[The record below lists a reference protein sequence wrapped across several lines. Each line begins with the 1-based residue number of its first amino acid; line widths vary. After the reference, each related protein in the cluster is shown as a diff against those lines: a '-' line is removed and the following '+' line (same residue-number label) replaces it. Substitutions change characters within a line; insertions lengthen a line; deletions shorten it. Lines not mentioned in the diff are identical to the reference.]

1 MAIFLIRLHKLFY
14 DFLIDAEISSFYAAI
29 LNLIVVSLIIFSII
43 AILNYISTNVISNFF
58 KKLSESTQ
66 NNFDDFLIENKTHK
80 YVSKLVPVVFV
91 YIVLP
96 YWLFSFEFTIE
107 YAYLIVE
114 TYLVFLIISIL
125 ISVLK
130 ALKSY
135 LKTLE
140 NFKDKPLESFFQVI
154 IIALWF
160 IGILNIFS
168 IWTGNEITTFL
179 AAMGALSAVILLIF
193 KDTIL
198 GLVASIQL
206 TSNDLIRIG
215 DWITMKQYGADG
227 DVVEINLNSVKVQ
240 NFDKTIT
247 TIPTYKLI
255 ADSFRN
261 WRGMSESDGRRI
273 KRSFSVK
280 GSSVKFLSKDDL
292 NQLKK
297 IELIKDY
304 IEKKEIEL
312 QKHNSENASDLSV
325 LVNGRNIT
333 NLGLFRNYIEIY
345 LDQAKNINSNMTVM
359 CRQLSPTPTGIP
371 LEIYAFSKNK
381 EWKNYEH
388 IMSDIFDHLL
398 ASLSNF
404 QLDLFE
410 YPTSL
415 K

>member
-14 DFLIDAEISSFYAAI
+14 DFLIDAEISLFYAAI

-280 GSSVKFLSKDDL
+280 GSSVKFLSRDDL

-325 LVNGRNIT
+325 LVNGRNLT

-345 LDQAKNINSNMTVM
+345 LDKAKNINSNMTVM